1 MTPTTTPAPSR
12 REQLKARQQ
21 AETQRDKRRRTW
33 TRIVGAAVTLIVA
46 AVVGYGL
53 WTAIPEQG
61 DTQRLAPDFT
71 LTTTA
76 GTSVTLSDLRP
87 NPVLIYFN
95 EGAGLRL
102 LHHAD
107 GRDREEPRIRRGGH
121 RGAAH
126 RHEQR
131 RPDPARHAAV
141 RRHHPLSPRR
151 RHRVQG
157 LRRPRQGHAPR
168 ACPDTASS
176 SSTATASNAGTATT
190 PPCGSTRKNSS
201 TRSPRASGE
210 VTGWDVS
217 FGPSAPRRLQLTG
230 TA

>member
-33 TRIVGAAVTLIVA
+33 TRIIGALVTVIVV

-76 GTSVTLSDLRP
+76 GTSVTLSDQRP

-95 EGAGLRL
+95 EGAGCASCTMQMAEIEKNPGFAEAGIEVLPIVMNS
-102 LHHAD
+102 AD
-107 GRDREEPRIRRGGH
+107 QIL
-121 RGAAH
+121 
-126 RHEQR
+126 
-131 RPDPARHAAV
+131 PDLQTGPC
-141 RRHHPLSPRR
+141 RR
-151 RHRVQG
+151 RTTSST
-157 LRRPRQGHAPR
+157 R
-168 ACPDTASS
+168 ACTPGCPVTASS
-176 SSTATASNAGTATT
+176 SSTATASNAGMATT
-190 PPCGSTRKNSS
+190 PPCGSTPKSSS
-201 TRSPRASGE
+201 TRSPPASSDALGVHRISPAGVVRSSFRE
-210 VTGWDVS
+210 HHYVS
-217 FGPSAPRRLQLTG
+217 SPAG
-230 TA
+230 

>member
-33 TRIVGAAVTLIVA
+33 TRIIGALVTVIVV

-76 GTSVTLSDLRP
+76 GTSVTLSDQRP

-95 EGAGLRL
+95 EGAGCASCTMQMAEIEKNPGFAEAGIEVLPIVMNGADQILPDLQQVGL
-102 LHHAD
+102 LD
-107 GRDREEPRIRRGGH
+107 GAGV
-121 RGAAH
+121 
-126 RHEQR
+126 QR
-131 RPDPARHAAV
+131 WNGNYPSMWLDPQE
-141 RRHHPLSPRR
+141 L
-151 RHRVQG
+151 
-157 LRRPRQGHAPR
+157 L
-168 ACPDTASS
+168 D
-176 SSTATASNAGTATT
+176 
-190 PPCGSTRKNSS
+190 
-201 TRSPRASGE
+201 E
-210 VTGWDVS
+210 VTT
-217 FGPSAPRRLQLTG
+217 RLQ
-230 TA
+230 

>member
-33 TRIVGAAVTLIVA
+33 TRIIGALVTVIVV

-76 GTSVTLSDLRP
+76 GTSVTLSDQRP

-95 EGAGLRL
+95 EGAGCASCTMQMAEIEKEAILTALQASGGNRRKAAERL
-102 LHHAD
+102 D
-107 GRDREEPRIRRGGH
+107 I
-121 RGAAH
+121 
-126 RHEQR
+126 
-131 RPDPARHAAV
+131 
-141 RRHHPLSPRR
+141 
-151 RHRVQG
+151 G
-157 LRRPRQGHAPR
+157 LRTLQ
-168 ACPDTASS
+168 
-176 SSTATASNAGTATT
+176 
-190 PPCGSTRKNSS
+190 RKLKEY
-201 TRSPRASGE
+201 RGE
-210 VTGWDVS
+210 TEGDE
-217 FGPSAPRRLQLTG
+217 GEDEADDDGGEPSA
-230 TA
+230 